1 MGDKL
6 SADRCWQE
14 VDHTAD
20 WALRVWGGDLRA
32 LYEHAALGMLE
43 LAGGEPDPAAPR
55 IARTF
60 TLIAPDAETL
70 LVDWLT
76 ELLILIEDEGV
87 VFDRIVVHRADS
99 GSLEAAAGGRLGG
112 GFAKHIKAVTYHNL
126 KITCVDGRCETT
138 IVFDV

>member
-1 MGDKL
+1 L
-6 SADRCWQE
+6 SAAGYWQE

-20 WALRVWGGDLRA
+20 WALRVRGDDLRA

-43 LAGGEPDPAAPR
+43 LAGGEADPAEPR

-60 TLIAPDAETL
+60 TLSAPDSETL

-76 ELLILIEDEGV
+76 ELLILIEDDGI
-87 VFDRIVVHRADS
+87 VFDRVEVHHADDH
-99 GSLEAAAGGRLGG
+99 SLEAAVSGRAGG
-112 GFAKHIKAVTYHNL
+112 GFAKHIKAVTFHNL
-126 KITCVDGRCETT
+126 KITCADGGCETT

>member
-1 MGDKL
+1 MVD
-6 SADRCWQE
+6 DTTHYWQE

-43 LAGGEPDPAAPR
+43 LAGGEPDAAGAR
-55 IARTF
+55 IVRTV
-60 TLIAPDAETL
+60 TLSAPDAETL

-76 ELLILIEDEGV
+76 ELLILIEDEGL
-87 VFDRIVVHRADS
+87 VFDQVDVHRAD
-99 GSLEAAAGGRLGG
+99 GHSLEAAVSGRPGG
-112 GFAKHIKAVTYHNL
+112 GFAKHIKAVTFHNL
-126 KITCVDGRCETT
+126 QIACTDDGCETT